1 MRQNRKFRIIIN
13 RCTQIYLLLIFLAS
27 NCKQNTEHTLIHTK
41 KTRAHAYPDENII
54 NAQSIIEQQNSSA
67 HNVYD
72 AKTQAITLQ
81 QNTPS
86 QNSSKKQHYASIPT
100 LVENDE
106 ESHNNNKKNE
116 WTPFLVCTFIAKCK
130 KNVFVKYNF
139 NDEEWD
145 SPKRR
150 FRGVVYA
157 YLFILESKETEPKY
171 SFHEAVQMNK
181 TQLVKLLLYGGYD
194 VNAKDINDMAALHYA
209 VTYDHKEMVEILLD
223 SKKAV
228 VDVLNGEG
236 HTSLYYAII
245 WERKEIIQKLLSYGA
260 NIKLLDNQGLSPLD
274 YVSSCLGK
282 EQEIMEMLL
291 NSSEGNKADN
301 ET

>member
-157 YLFILESKETEPKY
+157 CLFILEPRKTEPKY
-171 SFHEAVQMNK
+171 SFHEGVQMNK
-181 TQLVKLLLYGGYD
+181 IQLVQLLLYRGYD
-194 VNAKDINDMAALHYA
+194 INAKDINDMTGLHYA
-209 VTYDHKEMVEILLD
+209 VTCNRTEMVEILLHFG
-223 SKKAV
+223 AT
-228 VDVLNGEG
+228 VDVLNEEG
-236 HTSLYYAII
+236 HTPLHCAII
-245 WERKEIIQKLLSYGA
+245 WKRKEIIQKLLSHGA
-260 NIKLLDNQGLSPLD
+260 SITQLDNQDLTPLD
-274 YVSSCLGK
+274 YVTTPCLGK
-282 EQEIMEMLL
+282 EQEIMEILL
-291 NSSEGNKADN
+291 NSSEGNKPDN
-301 ET
+301 AT